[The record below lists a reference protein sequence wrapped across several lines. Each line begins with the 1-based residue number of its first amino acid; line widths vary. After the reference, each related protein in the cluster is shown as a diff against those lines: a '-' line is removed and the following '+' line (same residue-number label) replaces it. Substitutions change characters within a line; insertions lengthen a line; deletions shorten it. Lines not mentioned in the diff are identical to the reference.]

1 MRSRWRD
8 RAVPLVAAAAVLGSG
23 AWLVTQESGSGF
35 PGFSGVGGGSAVS
48 GLADARERAESF
60 AVRLSP
66 DLRVGEVMRFAN
78 NFYAELEAPD
88 GTLATEVLV
97 DPRSG
102 AVRVEFGP
110 ATMWN
115 TRYGM
120 MRQPDTGTRLSPDQA
135 DAVAQEW
142 AQDRGDGL
150 TVAEPDAFPGYYTLH
165 TLRDG
170 RVEGMLSV
178 HAVTGR
184 VWYHGWHGQFE
195 EMSEDG

>member
-8 RAVPLVAAAAVLGSG
+8 LAVPLVASAAVLGSG
-23 AWLVTQESGSGF
+23 GWLVTQEPGSGF
-35 PGFSGVGGGSAVS
+35 FGVGGGSAVS
-48 GLADARERAESF
+48 GLAAARDRAEDF

-66 DLRVGEVMRFAN
+66 DLQVGEVMRFAN
-78 NFYAELEAPD
+78 NYYAELEAPD

-120 MRQPDTGTRLSPDQA
+120 MRQPDPGARLTPDQA
-135 DAVAQEW
+135 GAVAQEW
-142 AQDRGDGL
+142 VQDRGEGL

-170 RVEGMLSV
+170 ELEGMLSV

-184 VWYHGWHGQFE
+184 VWYHGWHGEFE

>member
-1 MRSRWRD
+1 M
-8 RAVPLVAAAAVLGSG
+8 PLVATAAVLGSG
-23 AWLVTQESGSGF
+23 GWLITQESGSGF
-35 PGFSGVGGGSAVS
+35 FGVGDGGAVP
-48 GLADARERAESF
+48 GLAAARDRAEDF

-78 NFYAELEAPD
+78 NYYAELEEPD

-102 AVRVEFGP
+102 AVRIEFGP

-120 MRQPDTGTRLSPDQA
+120 MRQPDRGARLTPEQAGT
-135 DAVAQEW
+135 VAEEW
-142 AQDRGDGL
+142 VQDRGEGL
-150 TVAEPDAFPGYYTLH
+150 TVAEADAFPGYYTLH

-170 RVEGMLSV
+170 RLEGMLSV
-178 HAVTGR
+178 HAATGR
-184 VWYHGWHGQFE
+184 VWYHGWHGEFE
-195 EMSEDG
+195 GMSEDG